1 MVCFSNEKRKKKKK
15 TVEIPD
21 ITIDDIHQ
29 RNFKTNPSW
38 PRMKYLESVIMVA
51 LDKYEEAKNHDDDDD
66 GDHEKYFLK
75 KRKLISEKLLKKS
88 MTVPTLN
95 PTLKFNIKKIRKA
108 EDEEKYCFDDDV
120 DVADD
125 GDQEKYFLKK
135 RKLIS
140 EKLLKKPMT
149 VPTLNPTL
157 KFNIKKI
164 RKAEDE
170 EKYCFVSQK
179 EKSKKRGIDVSE
191 EYCPDL
197 PQEFRDK
204 IKELNCPKEAVFLI
218 QKSLTSTDAAKDQ
231 SRLSMPFGQLKNNFL
246 EIHEKIR
253 ANARDGLKVNM
264 FIEPSVKESEMVLRR
279 WNMKKKKGKTS
290 SMYAMI
296 NKWNE
301 VRKRNGLEAGD
312 VIQVWAFRNVEEEL
326 GLALVRVSGGGEN
339 SGTGDDGNGRS

>member
-51 LDKYEEAKNHDDDDD
+51 LDKYEEAKNHDD
-66 GDHEKYFLK
+66 H
-75 KRKLISEKLLKKS
+75 
-88 MTVPTLN
+88 
-95 PTLKFNIKKIRKA
+95 
-108 EDEEKYCFDDDV
+108 DDV
-120 DVADD
+120 DVDDD

-140 EKLLKKPMT
+140 EKLLKKPMM
-149 VPTLNPTL
+149 VPTLDPTL
-157 KFNIKKI
+157 KFNIKN

-191 EYCPDL
+191 KYCPDL

-253 ANARDGLKVNM
+253 ANARHGLKVNM

-339 SGTGDDGNGRS
+339 SGTGDDRNGRR